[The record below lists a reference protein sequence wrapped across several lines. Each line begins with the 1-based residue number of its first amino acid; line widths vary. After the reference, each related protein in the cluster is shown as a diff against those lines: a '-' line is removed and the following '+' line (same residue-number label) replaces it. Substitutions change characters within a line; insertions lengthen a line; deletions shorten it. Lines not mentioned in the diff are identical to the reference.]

1 TLAARL
7 AVGFAVL
14 LITTAI
20 QARTVLYVDDDAPA
34 AGDGLTW
41 STACRFLQD
50 ALAGAGA
57 GTEIRVAQGTYQ
69 PDRSEAS
76 PGGTGD
82 REATF
87 QLVNGVALVGGFAGL
102 GAPDPDERA
111 VDLYETILSG
121 DIADPVYLND
131 NTYHVVT
138 GSGTDETAVLDGFT
152 ISEGYASGYNS
163 ETGFLGAGM
172 FNVLASPTI
181 NNCTFRENRINAA
194 SNEWYPEGGAGMYNE
209 NSHPSLVNCTFTGNE
224 AKGCPGGPAPCRRLP
239 GAMYNFNSNPVVV
252 GCTFTENVGGRGG
265 GMHNASSSPTVIDCT
280 FSDNSGSGMFNR
292 DSHPTVIDCTFSGN
306 QGGFGGG
313 MDNGHSSPTV
323 TGCTFLANTAIAA
336 YVDQTERFWP
346 IGKGGGMYNHSDSSP
361 TVMNCTFS
369 GNAANHRGG
378 GMANANSSPTVIN
391 NTFSGNHV
399 QGFDVFGTV
408 YGEGGG
414 MFNAGGRPTVTNCT
428 FSANWAG
435 VSGGAMHNLYSGDPT
450 ITNCI
455 LWDNFPDQVDDV
467 EGLATV
473 AFSNVQ
479 GGMAGIS
486 NIDADPMFVR
496 IPDPGPDGEWA
507 TPDDDYGDLRLQPG
521 SPCIDAGN
529 NWAVADLADTDLDG
543 NPRFADDPVTADS
556 GCGVPVVVDMG
567 AYEFQGDPAEVIY
580 ADLTGDGA
588 VGFEDFKTLIGCWS
602 STQGP
607 CCLADL
613 DLDGNVGVTDF
624 LLVLAYWG
632 PCPEP

>member
-1 TLAARL
+1 
-7 AVGFAVL
+7 
-14 LITTAI
+14 
-20 QARTVLYVDDDAPA
+20 
-34 AGDGLTW
+34 
-41 STACRFLQD
+41 
-50 ALAGAGA
+50 
-57 GTEIRVAQGTYQ
+57 
-69 PDRSEAS
+69 
-76 PGGTGD
+76 
-82 REATF
+82 
-87 QLVNGVALVGGFAGL
+87 
-102 GAPDPDERA
+102 
-111 VDLYETILSG
+111 
-121 DIADPVYLND
+121 
-131 NTYHVVT
+131 
-138 GSGTDETAVLDGFT
+138 
-152 ISEGYASGYNS
+152 
-163 ETGFLGAGM
+163 
-172 FNVLASPTI
+172 
-181 NNCTFRENRINAA
+181 
-194 SNEWYPEGGAGMYNE
+194 
-209 NSHPSLVNCTFTGNE
+209 
-224 AKGCPGGPAPCRRLP
+224 
-239 GAMYNFNSNPVVV
+239 
-252 GCTFTENVGGRGG
+252 
-265 GMHNASSSPTVIDCT
+265 
-280 FSDNSGSGMFNR
+280 
-292 DSHPTVIDCTFSGN
+292 
-306 QGGFGGG
+306 
-313 MDNGHSSPTV
+313 
-323 TGCTFLANTAIAA
+323 
-336 YVDQTERFWP
+336 
-346 IGKGGGMYNHSDSSP
+346 MYNHSDSSP